1 MNEFPD
7 LPETFTSSSPSLNLS
22 NPSFPRS
29 LMFLALRCD
38 PSSSPPCSTPGS
50 SSFPRGS
57 SDAPPAA
64 DLSRECSHS
73 VPCAHRVR
81 SQEGRET
88 LVLRPGKCFLAEEC
102 LCSAAVGLTLCTVS
116 PGEAAGAL
124 GWESRPCPGALPPG
138 WRLMLC
144 LDHAYV
150 RLDPHGPV

>member
-64 DLSRECSHS
+64 DLSCECSHS

-116 PGEAAGAL
+116 PGRSCWGPGL
-124 GWESRPCPGALPPG
+124 GKQTLSWGSAPGAVTAALSGP
-138 WRLMLC
+138 C
-144 LDHAYV
+144 LGQV
-150 RLDPHGPV
+150 